1 MVRSKKNNKISFISD
16 LDLNSSDSNKHGASD
31 LKRVRLAEAL
41 RKNLRKRKEQSRN
54 RRSQ

>member
-1 MVRSKKNNKISFISD
+1 MVRSKKNKKISIISD
-16 LDLNSSDSNKHGASD
+16 LDLNSSDTKKHGSPD